1 MFSNLSIEL
10 KLELLNKKMDTV
22 IELFKK
28 ENKKKIKKNDLAN
41 IWSVEYYKESLLIK
55 FTYNIEFKDFIK
67 ELGGDWLFSKKGWL
81 FSKSSESELINA
93 ILKKWD
99 IWTFNDFRK

>member
-10 KLELLNKKMDTV
+10 KFELLNQKMDTI

-28 ENKKKIKKNDLAN
+28 ENKKNIKKNDPAN
-41 IWSVEYYKESLLIK
+41 IWSVEYYKENLLIK
-55 FTYNIEFKDFIK
+55 FTYNTEFKDFIK

-93 ILKKWD
+93 IIKKWD